1 MTFPENLG
9 HKKNGG
15 VHRLFY
21 LREYAI
27 YLASQAIIC
36 KKNYFWVVFF
46 NDLQIKDNFTIYLIL
61 SG

>member
-27 YLASQAIIC
+27 YLAS
-36 KKNYFWVVFF
+36 
-46 NDLQIKDNFTIYLIL
+46 
-61 SG
+61 